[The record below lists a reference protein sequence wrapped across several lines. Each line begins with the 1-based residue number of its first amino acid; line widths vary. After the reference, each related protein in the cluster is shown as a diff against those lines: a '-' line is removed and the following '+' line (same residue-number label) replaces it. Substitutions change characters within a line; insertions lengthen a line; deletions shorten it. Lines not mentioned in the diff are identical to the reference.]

1 MYAKANAVPLF
12 TKDLDALRRSGR
24 APSLLMSSVTD
35 PYQGVERRFR
45 LTRGILEKL
54 VEEPY
59 PGRVGILTKSPL
71 VLRDV
76 DLLAALPR
84 VEVGLTVTTTD
95 DRLGRLLEVRAPR
108 ASRRLA
114 TLAALRA
121 HGITIYAFVGPL
133 LPHFWYERAA
143 LDTLFRG
150 LALSGERA
158 VYVVH
163 LNVSPYIRQRLMRH
177 LRTERPEVQDV
188 YRKAG
193 HA

>member
-1 MYAKANAVPLF
+1 
-12 TKDLDALRRSGR
+12 
-24 APSLLMSSVTD
+24 MSSVTD

-95 DRLGRLLEVRAPR
+95 DRLGRLLEN
-108 ASRRLA
+108 SW
-114 TLAALRA
+114 
-121 HGITIYAFVGPL
+121 HGQYQPMVAFV
-133 LPHFWYERAA
+133 
-143 LDTLFRG
+143 LFQP
-150 LALSGERA
+150 A
-158 VYVVH
+158 
-163 LNVSPYIRQRLMRH
+163 
-177 LRTERPEVQDV
+177 
-188 YRKAG
+188 YRDDEGVA
-193 HA
+193 